1 MWKTVISLSIYSMLL
16 LQNGFSQQ
24 LKNIT
29 KNIFGSGNH
38 VEMLPVAFGD
48 FNSDKLTDIFVLNQ
62 DRNKLSILLAREQT
76 FTLALTSRTYFQF
89 PSEVDKK
96 KLKLECTLNN
106 VKIESVIP
114 GDFDGD
120 GGMDIFVTIKDD
132 DDDETLADK
141 VLLASFLN
149 FVSML
154 KDHTLLIMNMD
165 YLSINTSKMGSFLER
180 KPIFKSW
187 QSYGSVV
194 CFYEGTASL

>member
-1 MWKTVISLSIYSMLL
+1 MWKTVISLYIYSMFL
-16 LQNGFSQQ
+16 LQTGFSQQ

-29 KNIFGSGNH
+29 KNIFGSGDH

-120 GGMDIFVTIKDD
+120 GGMDVFVTIKDD

-141 VLLASFLN
+141 VFLLRSLIPCQ
-149 FVSML
+149 VSML
-154 KDHTLLIMNMD
+154 KGPTVLIMNMGHCT
-165 YLSINTSKMGSFLER
+165 Y
-180 KPIFKSW
+180 
-187 QSYGSVV
+187 
-194 CFYEGTASL
+194 